1 MSIIGNVFSQDNAN
15 IFQQNAIRYSS
26 SYFHEDD
33 EFIILGSMEINER
46 KIVFAN
52 NVHIWGEAERA
63 TWRFLLFLDD
73 GTFLGMYTGI
83 VFDPTEI
90 KIEEQRIIFPFNPE
104 WGNSIEFSEG
114 IPDRVWLDGAVI
126 LFLKI
131 MKAYENL

>member
-33 EFIILGSMEINER
+33 EFIILGSMEINE
-46 KIVFAN
+46 
-52 NVHIWGEAERA
+52 
-63 TWRFLLFLDD
+63 
-73 GTFLGMYTGI
+73 
-83 VFDPTEI
+83 I

-114 IPDRVWLDGAVI
+114 IPDRVWLDGEVI